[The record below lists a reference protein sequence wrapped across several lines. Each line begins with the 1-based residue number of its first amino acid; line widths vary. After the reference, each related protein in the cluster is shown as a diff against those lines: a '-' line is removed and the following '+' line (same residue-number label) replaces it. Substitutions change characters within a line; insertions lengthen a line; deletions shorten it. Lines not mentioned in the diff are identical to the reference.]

1 MMEITH
7 KIEFSGYS
15 SEECHGQM
23 REKRRT
29 MYVRYSKYVILLIER
44 PRGMLNMD
52 VALSQTPKNDGR
64 GEENASGRGWG

>member
-1 MMEITH
+1 MSWADE
-7 KIEFSGYS
+7 
-15 SEECHGQM
+15 
-23 REKRRT
+23 REKKFDSLGRT

-52 VALSQTPKNDGR
+52 VALSQTPKYDGR